1 LRASNSRLAAWLG
14 TAAVLLHGVPLVL
27 HSMAHVQLAI
37 YLPSVLANVYIG
49 VVLFAAPVI
58 AVVLLWMGWLR
69 SAGWLLVVSMLGSL
83 VFEVYNHFMAM
94 SPDHV
99 SQVPFSTWG
108 DIFRITATASAIT
121 EVLAAAAGVAI
132 LVMIRRVVSPP
143 VIESS

>member
-1 LRASNSRLAAWLG
+1 LRASNSRFAAWLG

-69 SAGWLLVVSMLGSL
+69 SGGWLLVVSMLGSL
-83 VFEVYNHFMAM
+83 VFEVYNHFMAI

-143 VIESS
+143 VMEST